1 MNDSSSCRV
10 RTEEVI
16 TYRRLHRE
24 VNLFCSLNYVFDQM
38 QTRER
43 LSGVL
48 TSSSKTT

>member
-24 VNLFCSLNYVFDQM
+24 VNLFCSLNYGFDQM
-38 QTRER
+38 QTDER
-43 LSGVL
+43 LPSVL
-48 TSSSKTT
+48 TTPSKTT